1 MVGPGALF
9 NHSRTARPIS
19 STVST
24 FFDDLSHWGFNHVPV
39 SATLNTPGTA
49 DTSGPDVINP
59 GDVVNPGAANAGTIA
74 LQMTVPVELGGKR
87 FDQIAAELFPDYSRA
102 RLQQWIKSGEL
113 TVDGAARQVK
123 DKLIAGA
130 RLALQAQLQP
140 VDEWQAEA
148 IDLNIVYEDDDLLV
162 IDKPAGLVVHP
173 AAGHAQG
180 TLLNALLHHL
190 PALITVPRAGIVH
203 RLDKDTT
210 GLMVVA
216 KNLTAQAHLV
226 DQLQARSVHR
236 EYDAIVAGV
245 LISGGTVNA
254 PIGRHPQDRK
264 RQAVFDKQR
273 GVNKGHVQPGSNIK
287 EAITHYRVVQRF
299 RAHTHIRCLLET
311 GRTHQIRVHM
321 AHIKHPLLGDPVYGG
336 RFKIPPGMQAQ
347 SIEFIRAFPRQAL
360 HARKLELLHPRSGD
374 LLQWQ
379 SRVPDDIQELL
390 DYLRDDLVSA
400 DDLY

>member
-1 MVGPGALF
+1 MP
-9 NHSRTARPIS
+9 SPI
-19 STVST
+19 
-24 FFDDLSHWGFNHVPV
+24 N
-39 SATLNTPGTA
+39 A
-49 DTSGPDVINP
+49 D
-59 GDVVNPGAANAGTIA
+59 AANTIDTFNDGETIA
-74 LQMTVPVELGGKR
+74 LQMPVPIELSGKR

-130 RLALQAQLQP
+130 QLVLSAQLQP
-140 VDEWQAEA
+140 VDEWQAED
-148 IDLNIVYEDDDLLV
+148 IELDIVYEDDDLLV

-190 PALITVPRAGIVH
+190 PNLNTVPRAGIVH

-216 KNLTAQAHLV
+216 KNLTAQTNLV
-226 DQLQARSVHR
+226 AQLQARSVHR
-236 EYDAIVAGV
+236 EYDAVVAGV
-245 LISGGTVNA
+245 LVSGATINA
-254 PIGRHPQDRK
+254 PIGRHPHDRK

-273 GVNKGHVQPGSNIK
+273 GVDKERVQNGGSNIK

-299 RAHTHIRCLLET
+299 RAHTHIRCMLET

-321 AHIKHPLLGDPVYGG
+321 THVKHPLIGDPVYGG
-336 RFKIPPGMQAQ
+336 RFKIPSGMPAQ
-347 SIEFIRAFPRQAL
+347 TIEFVRAFPRQAL
-360 HARKLELLHPRSGD
+360 HARKLELVHPRSGE

-379 SRVPDDIQELL
+379 SSLPADIQELL
-390 DYLRDDLVSA
+390 DYLRDDLVCA
-400 DDLY
+400 DEPL

>member
-1 MVGPGALF
+1 MPAAE
-9 NHSRTARPIS
+9 TP
-19 STVST
+19 
-24 FFDDLSHWGFNHVPV
+24 
-39 SATLNTPGTA
+39 ATLHSSN
-49 DTSGPDVINP
+49 
-59 GDVVNPGAANAGTIA
+59 IA
-74 LQMTVPVELGGKR
+74 EQVTVPAELSGKR

-123 DKLIAGA
+123 DKLLVGA
-130 RLALQAQLQP
+130 RLALHAELRP
-140 VDEWQAEA
+140 VDEWQAEDIA
-148 IDLNIVYEDDDLLV
+148 LDIVYEDDDLLV

-190 PALITVPRAGIVH
+190 PHLNTVPRAGIVH

-216 KNLTAQAHLV
+216 KNLTAQANLV
-226 DQLQARSVHR
+226 EQLQARTVHR
-236 EYDAIVAGV
+236 EYDAVVAGV
-245 LISGGTVNA
+245 LVSGATINA
-254 PIGRHPQDRK
+254 PIGRHPRDRK

-273 GVNKGHVQPGSNIK
+273 GVDKEHVQGGGNIK

-321 AHIKHPLLGDPVYGG
+321 AHIKHPLIGDPVYGG
-336 RFKIPPGMQAQ
+336 RFKIPPRMPPQT
-347 SIEFIRAFPRQAL
+347 IEFVREFPRQAL
-360 HARKLELLHPRSGD
+360 HARKLELIHPRSGE

-379 SRVPDDIQELL
+379 SAMPDDMQELL
-390 DYLRDDLVSA
+390 DYLRDDLVCA
-400 DDLY
+400 DEP